1 MHSVFVTTK
10 LRLINDLLGQLRE
23 REQVAAVCYRIRKL
37 KIEFLLV
44 RTRKGRWTFPKGGV
58 VRGLSRAQSAALEA
72 FEEGGVHGRIEQ
84 ASFTSYVLGKNRSSQ
99 PAQAV
104 EAYLCEV
111 QRLGTPE
118 EADRTPTWFSAE
130 TAQSCF
136 QEGRSTQDAN
146 ELGRVVVRA
155 LARIERRMNEMEI
168 AIGGI

>member
-1 MHSVFVTTK
+1 M
-10 LRLINDLLGQLRE
+10 
-23 REQVAAVCYRIRKL
+23 
-37 KIEFLLV
+37 
-44 RTRKGRWTFPKGGV
+44 
-58 VRGLSRAQSAALEA
+58 RGLSRAQSAALEA

-136 QEGRSTQDAN
+136 
-146 ELGRVVVRA
+146 
-155 LARIERRMNEMEI
+155 
-168 AIGGI
+168 